1 MTFLEMQTR
10 VGELINQ
17 DVSTDNELV
26 TNTEVKA
33 NLNRGYH
40 KVVNR
45 IVSLAQDFYVRL
57 AKADL
62 VADQTLYGLPSD
74 FRKLVRVEIDYTGS
88 RYKARRVDENAY
100 GDPDTTTILETA
112 PQYSIRG
119 NNIEINPAPSAASTD
134 GLWLWYVETQTD
146 MSNNADEPNLPF
158 EFTDLPIEYAVA
170 KAKARQ
176 GLIDEAQMMLG
187 EFYRELD
194 EMVDNLLNTN
204 QDDPEQV
211 VIRDDYFLDETA

>member
-17 DVSTDNELV
+17 SVTDDNELV
-26 TNTEVKA
+26 TLTEVKA
-33 NLNRGYH
+33 NLNRGYQ

-62 VADQTLYGLPSD
+62 VSGQTLYGLPDD
-74 FRKLVRVEIDYTGS
+74 FRKLLRVELDYSGN
-88 RYKARRVDENAY
+88 RYMARRVNEQAY
-100 GDPDTTTILETA
+100 GDPATTSISQSS
-112 PQYSIRG
+112 PQYSVRG
-119 NNIEINPAPSAASTD
+119 DNIEINPAPTAASSA
-134 GLWLWYVETQTD
+134 GLWMWYVENQSD
-146 MSNNADEPNLPF
+146 LVDDGDEPNLPF

-176 GLIDEAQMMLG
+176 GLIDEAQIMLG

-194 EMVDNLLNTN
+194 EMVNNLTNTT

-211 VIRDDYFLDETA
+211 VIRDDYFLDD

>member
-17 DVSTDNELV
+17 SVTDDNELV
-26 TNTEVKA
+26 TLTEVKA
-33 NLNRGYH
+33 NLNRGYQ

-57 AKADL
+57 AKTDL
-62 VADQTLYGLPSD
+62 VAGATLYGLPAD
-74 FRKLVRVEIDYTGS
+74 FRKLVRVELDYSGN
-88 RYKARRVDENAY
+88 RYLARRVSEQAY
-100 GDPDTTTILETA
+100 GDPVTTTIFETS
-112 PQYSIRG
+112 PQYSVRG
-119 NNIEINPAPSAASTD
+119 DNIEINPAPGANSTA
-134 GLWLWYVETQTD
+134 GLWMWYVENQSD
-146 MSNNADEPNLPF
+146 LVDNAEEPNLPF

-176 GLIDEAQMMLG
+176 GLIDEAQIMLS

-194 EMVDNLLNTN
+194 EMVNNLTNTI

-211 VIRDDYFLDETA
+211 VIRDDYFLDD